1 MSLKAAIVD
10 DEPLSRARLRR
21 LLEKVAG
28 GSIAVVAECV
38 DVEELLEVA
47 RRTAIDVLFL
57 DIEMP
62 GGDGFSALTQWRG
75 PQPLVVFVTAYHEH
89 GARAF
94 DARAVDYLLKP
105 LSAERLQQTVERLR
119 ERLALQG
126 LQVAT
131 VDDGVRRIPLQVG
144 QRVQLVPESQI
155 NVVEAQ
161 GNYLDIDCQQGRYTL
176 RRTLASFEAELDA
189 LAFLRV
195 HRSTIVRAG
204 AIREIMP
211 MGSGR
216 YRIDLH
222 TGRRLVS
229 GRNYRDQI
237 HGLIRRGIPVPSP
250 A

>member
-28 GSIAVVAECV
+28 TSIAVVAECV
-38 DVEELLEVA
+38 DVVELLGAA
-47 RRTAIDVLFL
+47 RDTAIDVLFL

-62 GGDGFSALTQWRG
+62 GGDGFSALAQWRG
-75 PQPLVVFVTAYHEH
+75 PAPLVVFVTAYHEH

-119 ERLALQG
+119 ERLTLQG
-126 LQVAT
+126 LQGAAT
-131 VDDGVRRIPLQVG
+131 DDGVRRIPLQVG

-176 RRTLASFEAELDA
+176 RRTLASFEAELDTT
-189 LAFLRV
+189 AFLRV
-195 HRSTIVRAG
+195 HRSTIVRTG

-216 YRIDLH
+216 YRLDLH

-237 HGLIRRGIPVPSP
+237 HGLIRRGIPTPG
-250 A
+250 